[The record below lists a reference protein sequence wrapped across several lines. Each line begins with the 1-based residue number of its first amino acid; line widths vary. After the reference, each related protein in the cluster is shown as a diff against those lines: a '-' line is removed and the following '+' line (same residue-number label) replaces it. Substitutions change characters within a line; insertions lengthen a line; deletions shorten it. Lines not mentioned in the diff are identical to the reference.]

1 MTENTFDTYCRDDL
15 PESIKSQ
22 LPKDNWWD
30 RIFNLFIL
38 AKRPLTIDE
47 LLVGY
52 YRQYGVVYNKQTLAN
67 NIWQLTKR
75 HGGRVEKIK
84 GKKGLYK
91 LKEKTND

>member
-22 LPKDNWWD
+22 LSKDNWWD
-30 RIFNLFIL
+30 RILNLFIL

-67 NIWQLTKR
+67 NIW
-75 HGGRVEKIK
+75 
-84 GKKGLYK
+84 
-91 LKEKTND
+91 